1 MKKLLLAIS
10 LIAFFGIGMT
20 VASFTL
26 PEDTNTKVEV
36 KEGDDKK
43 KKKKA
48 KASCCKPEAKGK
60 SCCKKPATES

>member
-26 PEDTNTKVEV
+26 PEDTNTKAEV

-43 KKKKA
+43 KKKKT